1 MDVTPTLAGA
11 VVVDRLTVRRDGRVV
26 LDDLS
31 CRIPAARVTGL
42 LGPSGSGKTTLMR
55 AVVGVQRILS
65 GTVTVLGLPAG
76 SASARRR
83 VAYMT
88 QAASVYLDLSVRENL
103 DYYAAVAGAP
113 ASRAREVLEQVGLLA
128 AATSVAGNLSGGQIS
143 RVSLACALVGDP
155 EVLVLDEPTV
165 GQDPVLREELWA
177 DFRGRAAGGTTV
189 LVSSHVMEEAERCDD
204 LLLLREGRL
213 LAHDTPQ
220 SLRRRTGTAS
230 LDAAFLRLIREDR

>member
-128 AATSVAGNLSGGQIS
+128 AATSMAGNLSGGQIS